1 MSEDKVNSERIQDT
15 KEVIE
20 DAIRTE
26 VEKYQ
31 QFSDVEIHAIKVDG
45 KFNYV
50 TKKLEY
56 GIYADVREKGQIFLG
71 MSS

>member
-1 MSEDKVNSERIQDT
+1 MSNQIVQAVKIN
-15 KEVIE
+15 IE
-20 DAIRTE
+20 DEVRAV
-26 VEKYQ
+26 VEKYARLCA
-31 QFSDVEIHAIKVDG
+31 DIDIHAIRVDG

-56 GIYADVREKGQIFLG
+56 GIYADVRGKGQIFLG